1 MKELLNTFVHS
12 TKERV
17 RNPILSAFLLSFIV
31 FNWKPIF
38 IVLFASLTIQ
48 EKIETIE
55 ESYSTYFTNL
65 WLPILFALFYVLA
78 LPYIMLVF
86 DMLSKKAVEGR
97 KRNILKQQ
105 LFDYESKKELAKKE
119 SELEDVKA
127 SYRDTAELNTKIDV
141 LTNQIEE
148 RNKTIST
155 LQNELNNTVTKN
167 NEYKMTLNHEKSKS
181 TFNNEESELIKEY
194 ELFKETDL
202 FYYFEEIG
210 SEISNRRS
218 VPSKMNNMIIEKYIH
233 SDIIKEIRDE
243 EAQNTFYGFTE
254 KGNFF
259 WKTFVLNSN
268 VSPVDDDDLPF

>member
-233 SDIIKEIRDE
+233 SYIIKEIRDE